1 MEEPSEIASIFGGD
15 ETQASRIPE
24 DLRPILLERW
34 SKLRRELDS
43 SRPNV
48 SGASSTETSVATAA
62 DPSNFEIDYFLDLKN
77 TWRLFNLTVIFISLK

>member
-15 ETQASRIPE
+15 EAQASRIPE

-48 SGASSTETSVATAA
+48 SGASSIETSVATAA
-62 DPSNFEIDYFLDLKN
+62 DPSNFEINYLLQLIY